1 MAVNIIKIETIGYK
15 HIQFKM
21 ALRWYELSRGRE
33 YIISHD
39 KTIHHKRFYKGIFIE
54 RCEIR
59 GSRLIPIEKRRYGPK
74 FENVNMWYSLFSING
89 NKTCFFESDTYYD
102 FNKIKDNANQAR
114 KNMEQRALDKILKRI
129 VNEEFQW

>member
-1 MAVNIIKIETIGYK
+1 M
-15 HIQFKM
+15 IQYIFIKM
-21 ALRWYELSRGRE
+21 ALRWHELSSGRE

-39 KTIHHKRFYKGIFIE
+39 KTIHNKRFYKGIFIE

-59 GSRLIPIEKRRYGPK
+59 GSRLIPIEKRTIGHFGGFIDPY
-74 FENVNMWYSLFSING
+74 ENVTMWYSLFSING

-102 FNKIKDNANQAR
+102 VAHIKKNANQAR
-114 KNMEQRALDKILKRI
+114 KNMEQRALDKILKRL

>member
-1 MAVNIIKIETIGYK
+1 
-15 HIQFKM
+15 M
-21 ALRWYELSRGRE
+21 ALRWHELRSGSE
-33 YIISHD
+33 YIILHD
-39 KTIHHKRFYKGIFIE
+39 KTIHNKRFYKGIFIE
-54 RCEIR
+54 RREIR

-74 FENVNMWYSLFSING
+74 YENVTMWYSLFYVNG

-114 KNMEQRALDKILKRI
+114 KNMEQRALNKILKRV